1 MQIYEITKKPRV
13 NEVLG
18 AIASTVGKAL
28 ANKAASTQ
36 GISLD
41 DPGGRE
47 GPYASATQRQ
57 GAAMKMNAG
66 MTQALAKKA
75 QEAWTTEIQNMIVKS
90 EPPVMSAAQLEQ
102 IKPNTVAAELQ
113 TLINSLAGFDVTT
126 LAAAKDTT
134 GQSQLLAKELEKAKE
149 AVVNAT
155 IAPRTDPAAMKSA
168 WQSLATMISQ
178 AQNTRQFAGAEAGA
192 EAQISGRGQP
202 AKTSTGPDGKP
213 LFNGKPYNKT
223 DPAHR
228 LTIQQF
234 GLDPDTYVPRI
245 A

>member
-1 MQIYEITKKPRV
+1 MQIYEITTKPRV

-66 MTQALAKKA
+66 MIQALAKKA
-75 QEAWTTEIQNMIVKS
+75 QQAWTIEIQNMIVQS
-90 EPPVMSAAQLEQ
+90 EPPVMNAAQ
-102 IKPNTVAAELQ
+102 IKLPTIEMELQ
-113 TLINSLAGFDVTT
+113 ALINNLAGFDVTK

-134 GQSQLLAKELEKAKE
+134 GQSQLTAQQLMKAKE
-149 AVVNAT
+149 DVVKAT
-155 IAPRTDPAAMKSA
+155 VAPRTDPAAMSRA
-168 WQSLATMISQ
+168 WNGLATMIAQ
-178 AQNTRQFAGAEAGA
+178 AQNVNQFVGKEATSS
-192 EAQISGRGQP
+192 ERGQP

-213 LFNGKPYNKT
+213 LFNGKPYNKN

-228 LTIQQF
+228 LAVQQF
-234 GLDPDTYVPRI
+234 GADPDTYVPKI
-245 A
+245 AQ